1 MKNKIIMVMSF
12 IGAVL
17 AVVCMLDC
25 STNKE
30 YVGSFFYA
38 MLFACNMWAYYD
50 SKSELGLNNITI
62 TSKQLENIQ
71 NLLEIQANNID
82 DEYMLGLY
90 NGMELVLAI
99 VEKRKP
105 IFASEANREMGDEN
119 DNG

>member
-38 MLFACNMWAYYD
+38 MLFACNMWAYYE
-50 SKSELGLNNITI
+50 SRT
-62 TSKQLENIQ
+62 Q
-71 NLLEIQANNID
+71 
-82 DEYMLGLY
+82 
-90 NGMELVLAI
+90 
-99 VEKRKP
+99 
-105 IFASEANREMGDEN
+105 
-119 DNG
+119 